1 MLDFLRRKE
10 ASKKQEIKHSLNDLL
25 TFMVEKVSDDKEYSI
40 LSSKVSK
47 FVSMSADKQL
57 KALPET
63 YLLIEQYIT
72 ELNSATIRSRDDL
85 RQQLQAQFEFVK
97 EIDSLRIIFLERDQ
111 QPIALAR
118 VFILS
123 VLEKAYNLLGSAG
136 DKMLIS
142 LQQWIETVPDHAYTP
157 IPFKLQDELPANPAD
172 WYKLLF
178 DISHTLFTNLE
189 LKFSENFTRKIYEKS
204 YEEIATHYKSLED
217 FPLMIELLPR
227 KILDSTQVDILSK
240 KNKENMLTGR
250 VETLTELNQKI
261 TRQAEELQKANDIIS
276 EKNREITESIDYAK
290 RIQFSMM
297 PEASAFRKIFKESFI
312 FFKPRDIVSGDFFW
326 FKKLDYKDPKYVIAA
341 VDCTGHGV
349 PGAFMSMLGIE
360 HLERIVGM
368 RQILDPSKI
377 ALRLHGAIVKTLDND
392 KHDVQ
397 DGMDLAICSVNQRTK
412 TLEFAGAKNSLVFF
426 QRGNMKIFKGD
437 RVSIGEVHE
446 EKDTFFSRQ
455 IVKITEPT
463 TCYIFS
469 DGYEDQIGG
478 KFNRKYKRMRFMKLL
493 EKIHHLPMREQKEIL
508 DRELYHWMNPEKEVN
523 FPQVD
528 DILVMGFVIDFDKDG
543 QRQKPSDN

>member
-10 ASKKQEIKHSLNDLL
+10 SSKKQELKHGLNDLL
-25 TFMVEKVSDDKEYSI
+25 TFMVERVSDDKEYTI
-40 LSSKVSK
+40 LSGKVSK
-47 FVSMSADKQL
+47 FASMSVDKQI

-72 ELNSATIRSRDDL
+72 ELNSSTIRSRDEL
-85 RQQLQAQFEFVK
+85 RSQLEQKFDFVK
-97 EIDSLRIIFLERDQ
+97 EIDSLQVIFLPRDQ
-111 QPIALAR
+111 QPIALAK
-118 VFILS
+118 VFMTS

-136 DKMLIS
+136 DKMLVS
-142 LQQWIETVPDHAYTP
+142 LQQWLETVPDAAYTP
-157 IPFKLQDELPANPAD
+157 IPFKIQEELPKNAAD

-189 LKFSENFTRKIYEKS
+189 LKFSESFTGKIYEKS

-217 FPLMIELLPR
+217 FPMMIELLPR
-227 KILDSTQVDILSK
+227 KILDSTQIDILSK
-240 KNKENMLTGR
+240 KNKENLLTGR
-250 VETLTELNQKI
+250 VESLTELNQKI
-261 TRQAEELQKANDIIS
+261 TRQAEELQAANDLIS

-297 PEASAFRKIFKESFI
+297 PEASSFRKIFKESFI

-360 HLERIVGM
+360 HLERIVSM

-377 ALRLHGAIVKTLDND
+377 ALRLHKAIVNRLDND
-392 KHDVQ
+392 KQDMQ
-397 DGMDLAICSVNQRTK
+397 DGMDLSICSINQKTK

-426 QRGNMKIFKGD
+426 QKGNMKMFKGD
-437 RVSIGEVHE
+437 RQSIGEVHE
-446 EKDTFFSRQ
+446 EKEPFFSRQ
-455 IVKITEPT
+455 SVKITEPT
-463 TCYIFS
+463 TCYLFS

-478 KFNRKYKRMRFMKLL
+478 KFNRKYKRIRFLKLL
-493 EKIHHLPMREQKEIL
+493 ERIHTLPMKEQADIL
-508 DRELYHWMNPEKEVN
+508 ERELHHWMNPEEGVN
-523 FPQVD
+523 FQQVD
-528 DILVMGFVIDFDKDG
+528 DILVMAFIVDFK
-543 QRQKPSDN
+543 

>member
-1 MLDFLRRKE
+1 MLDFLKRKDT
-10 ASKKQEIKHSLNDLL
+10 AKKQNLKHNMQDLL
-25 TFMVEKVSDDKEYSI
+25 TFMVERVSDDKEYSI
-40 LSSKVSK
+40 LSGKVGK
-47 FVSMSADKQL
+47 FFGQSADKQL
-57 KALPET
+57 KMLPET
-63 YLLIEQYIT
+63 YLMIEQYIT
-72 ELNSATIRSRDDL
+72 ELNSSSIRSREDL
-85 RQQLQAQFEFVK
+85 RTQLQEKFPFANEV
-97 EIDSLRIIFLERDQ
+97 DSLQIIFLPRAQ

-136 DKMLIS
+136 DKMLVS
-142 LQQWIETVPDHAYTP
+142 LQQWIDSVPDEAYVP
-157 IPFKLQDELPANPAD
+157 IPFKLQEELPKNPAD

-204 YEEIATHYKSLED
+204 YDEIATHYKSLED

-227 KILDSTQVDILSK
+227 KILDGTQVDILSK
-240 KNKENMLTGR
+240 ANKENLLTGR

-261 TRQAEELQKANDIIS
+261 TRQAEELQAANDIIS

-297 PEASAFRKIFKESFI
+297 PEVSSFRKMFKESFV

-326 FKKLDYKDPKYVIAA
+326 FKKLDYKDPKFVIAA

-377 ALRLHGAIVKTLDND
+377 ALRLHNAIVKTLNNEQQ
-392 KHDVQ
+392 DVQ
-397 DGMDLAICSVNQRTK
+397 DGMDLSICSINQRTK
-412 TLEFAGAKNSLVFF
+412 TLEFAGAKNNLVFF
-426 QRGNMKIFKGD
+426 QRGNMKVFKGD
-437 RVSIGEVHE
+437 RQSIGEVHE
-446 EKDTFFSRQ
+446 EKEPFFSRQ

-478 KFNRKYKRMRFMKLL
+478 KFNRKYKRIRFMKLL
-493 EKIHHLPMREQKEIL
+493 ERIHVLPMREQQEIL
-508 DRELYHWMNPEKEVN
+508 DRELHHWMNPEEGTS
-523 FPQVD
+523 FAQVD
-528 DILVMGFVIDFDKDG
+528 DILVMGFVINF
-543 QRQKPSDN
+543 